1 MIQILLLL
9 GLHYGIIYPF
19 HEFKTGRN
27 LRMSPIYPKL
37 REAGAV
43 FGQVMGYERPTW
55 FDPNYMS
62 GMYLQW
68 IVWHHVGTNLC
79 QFDDISQERQF
90 LCKGIVLPFIIVIV
104 LFLLFFLFF
113 SSYFPHPLLPYSP
126 PATIFSL
133 DRVLQQLVCICV
145 CVQCLVL

>member
-1 MIQILLLL
+1 MILILPLL

-19 HEFKTGRN
+19 NEFKTGRN

-55 FDPNYMS
+55 FDPDYMS

-68 IVWHHVGTNLC
+68 IVWYQVGTNLC
-79 QFDDISQERQF
+79 
-90 LCKGIVLPFIIVIV
+90 
-104 LFLLFFLFF
+104 
-113 SSYFPHPLLPYSP
+113 
-126 PATIFSL
+126 
-133 DRVLQQLVCICV
+133 
-145 CVQCLVL
+145 